1 MKNVQ
6 TRVIVR
12 VNGRFAGS
20 SAQVV
25 RMRILGKGISE
36 FKSRVEI
43 CKVAPIGMVIS
54 GTGFAVKWRIY
65 ERL

>member
-1 MKNVQ
+1 MKTVQ

-25 RMRILGKGISE
+25 RMRILEKGISK
-36 FKSRVEI
+36 FKLRVEI
-43 CKVAPIGMVIS
+43 CKVASIGMVIS
-54 GTGFAVKWRIY
+54 GTRFGVKWRICG
-65 ERL
+65 RL